1 MTYAKTTLVGNL
13 GQEPQLRYLASGQAV
28 CNLRVATNE
37 KWRDGDCESQE
48 RTTCCIV
55 SVWGKQAE
63 ACSQYLDKGRQVLV
77 EGRMN
82 ADESGNPRT
91 YEKNDGTTGASF
103 ELTARTVHFLGRN
116 GNGSDP
122 STASITN
129 GSGAPQSADVA
140 PATTPTETPS
150 NTAPVMTERDLPF

>member
-28 CNLRVATNE
+28 CNLSVATNE
-37 KWRDGDCESQE
+37 KWRDGDGESQE
-48 RTTCCIV
+48 RTTSWRV
-55 SVWGKQAE
+55 SGWGKQAE
-63 ACSQYLDKGRQVLV
+63 ACSQYLDKGRQVLI

-82 ADESGNPRT
+82 ADENGNPRT

-116 GNGSDP
+116 GSGPDS
-122 STASITN
+122 STSHVTN
-129 GSGAPQSADVA
+129 GSGAPQSVEAT
-140 PATTPTETPS
+140 PATTVTETPS
-150 NTAPVMTERDLPF
+150 NAAPVMTERDLPF